1 MRLSTY
7 VVRVYWGT
15 QSFNIRVKA
24 SCEVNAM
31 ARGYKAAKEFF
42 PQAKRH
48 DLNVIATQDTGLP
61 Q

>member
-7 VVRVYWGT
+7 VVRVHWGT
-15 QSFNIRVKA
+15 QSFRIRVKA

-31 ARGYKAAKEFF
+31 ARGYEAAKECF

-48 DLNVIATQDTGLP
+48 DLNVIATLVRL
-61 Q
+61 